1 MSRGN
6 WQPWISKMP
15 AHRWRTLG
23 GANAS
28 SRVGCG
34 CNTIHKREE
43 LANWTA
49 VSWTSAGN
57 ERIPSPEKAKNRTEP
72 DGTRPSKIG
81 AQPYKDIT
89 WKCHKPRMTKPEVFR
104 GIEPEVQTYPA
115 KDCSRMLDSKL
126 KKWGRPKSPWI
137 DCGGKK
143 THKGEKREDNPNR
156 QKRKNY
162 LTKQDRSPS
171 GTIFFDMWLSRQ

>member
-1 MSRGN
+1 MHHRGWGVDVILSTKEKSWLTEQPCHGRRPEMSE
-6 WQPWISKMP
+6 
-15 AHRWRTLG
+15 
-23 GANAS
+23 
-28 SRVGCG
+28 SRRRKRLKTGRA
-34 CNTIHKREE
+34 TI
-43 LANWTA
+43 
-49 VSWTSAGN
+49 
-57 ERIPSPEKAKNRTEP
+57 
-72 DGTRPSKIG
+72 GTRPSKIG

-104 GIEPEVQTYPA
+104 GIEPKVQTYPA

-171 GTIFFDMWLSRQ
+171 GTIFF